1 MVQAQF
7 SLDESWWQFVQKSEE
22 YGFRNRDELVWLAL
36 TKLQKELEQLEE
48 SANLYAQEYQTDLE
62 LQALT
67 DSAIAGW
74 EE

>member
-7 SLDESWWQFVQKSEE
+7 SLDESLWKFVQKADQ

-48 SANLYAQEYQTDLE
+48 SANLYAEEYQTDLE

-74 EE
+74 KE

>member
-1 MVQAQF
+1 
-7 SLDESWWQFVQKSEE
+7 LWQFVQKSEE